1 MLVIKH
7 LALFQGMDH
16 GLDFIT
22 STPPLEYEAASP
34 SPSLY
39 LRVGEGGG
47 GEGGLLMA
55 TARLGGADCQASGLP
70 APKCRELAMGETYAD
85 LGESHF
91 TLIKKM
97 SPRTIENTQ
106 EILKDRYLDHFYW
119 FYLVLTCTADEQM
132 VKQVRNAKET
142 HGTMK

>member
-1 MLVIKH
+1 
-7 LALFQGMDH
+7 MDH

-22 STPPLEYEAASP
+22 STPPLEYDAASP

-39 LRVGEGGG
+39 LRVGEGPG

-85 LGESHF
+85 LGESHLLSLGLF
-91 TLIKKM
+91 REKQLTKDESSVSELI
-97 SPRTIENTQ
+97 
-106 EILKDRYLDHFYW
+106 EI
-119 FYLVLTCTADEQM
+119 
-132 VKQVRNAKET
+132 
-142 HGTMK
+142 